1 MRLSMLASNIEI
13 IKQTVPV
20 IQERGEEITQHFY
33 HLLFEENP
41 ELKDI
46 FNMAS
51 QKNGRQPASL
61 ANAILGYAANIDRL
75 EALGDAVS
83 SIAAK
88 HFSLDIQPDQYPIV
102 GRNLLKAIREVLG
115 ADVATD
121 AVISAWAEAYGQLT
135 SILVGAE
142 KTLYDDAQNAVGG
155 WSGFKPFRVVQ
166 KINQSSEITS
176 FYLQPVDGQPLP
188 DYKPGQYI
196 SLKITDASLEN
207 TELRQY
213 SLSDSHNAEH
223 YRISVKREPTLQDDI
238 PAGVASN
245 FLHDKINVEDT
256 ILVHAPGGNF
266 YLDES
271 DKPVV
276 LISGGVGITPL
287 LSMLNDLTLQ
297 KSTRKITWLHG
308 TRNRHTHAFREH
320 INALDNDLA
329 NLTKVVFYDDVTDA
343 TKETDYNHEGYMTAQ
358 LIKENCPLDAEFY
371 FCGPLPFMQAIYTT
385 LRQLGVAD
393 EQLHFEIFG
402 PSEALN

>member
-1 MRLSMLASNIEI
+1 MLASDIEI

-51 QKNGRQPASL
+51 QNNGRQPASL

-115 ADVATD
+115 EEIATD

-142 KTLYDDAQNAVGG
+142 KALYEDAQNAEGG

-166 KINQSSEITS
+166 KISQSSEITS

-188 DYKPGQYI
+188 RYKPGQYI
-196 SLKITDASLEN
+196 SLKISDADLEN

-223 YRISVKREPTLQDDI
+223 YRISVKREPTLRDDI

-245 FLHDKINVEDT
+245 FLHDKVNVEDT

-271 DKPVV
+271 DKPIV

-297 KSTRKITWLHG
+297 NSTREIAWLHG
-308 TRNRHTHAFREH
+308 TRNRQTHAFREH
-320 INALDNDLA
+320 INALNNDLP
-329 NLTKVVFYDDVTDA
+329 NLKKVVFYDDVTGA

-358 LIKENCPLDAEFY
+358 LIKENCPLDSEFY
-371 FCGPLPFMQAIYTT
+371 FCGPLPFMQSISTT
-385 LRQLGVAD
+385 LRELGVTD
-393 EQLHFEIFG
+393 KQLHFEIFG
-402 PSEALN
+402 PSKALN

>member
-1 MRLSMLASNIEI
+1 MLASNIEI

-41 ELKDI
+41 ELKDV

-51 QKNGRQPASL
+51 QSNGRQPASL

-75 EALGDAVS
+75 AALGDAVNN
-83 SIAAK
+83 IATK
-88 HFSLDIQPDQYPIV
+88 HFSLDIQPEQYPIV

-115 ADVATD
+115 AEVASDDV
-121 AVISAWAEAYGQLT
+121 INAWAEAYGQLAN
-135 SILVGAE
+135 ILIGAE
-142 KTLYDDAQNAVGG
+142 KALYENMKNTAGG
-155 WSGFKPFRVVQ
+155 WSGFKPFRVVNKVQ
-166 KINQSSEITS
+166 QSSEITS
-176 FYLQPVDGQPLP
+176 FYLKPVDGQPLP
-188 DYKPGQYI
+188 SYKPGQYL
-196 SLKITDASLEN
+196 SLKINDASLAN

-213 SLSDSHNAEH
+213 SLSDSHNSDS
-223 YRISVKREPTLQDDI
+223 YRISVKREPAPQHDI

-245 FLHDKINVEDT
+245 FLHDNVKVDDT
-256 ILVHAPGGNF
+256 ILVHAPAGNF
-266 YLDES
+266 YLDDS

-276 LISGGVGITPL
+276 LISGGVGVTPM
-287 LSMLNDLTLQ
+287 LSMLNDLVRQ
-297 KSTRKITWLHG
+297 HSPRKITWFHG
-308 TRNRHTHAFREH
+308 TRNRQTHAFREH

-329 NLTKVVFYDDVTDA
+329 NLTKVVFYDDVAGA
-343 TKETDYNHEGYMTAQ
+343 TQDTDYNHEGYMTAQ

-371 FCGPLPFMQAIYTT
+371 FCGPLPFMQAIHTL

-393 EQLHFEIFG
+393 EQLHYEIFG

>member
-1 MRLSMLASNIEI
+1 MLASNIEI

-83 SIAAK
+83 NIATK
-88 HFSLDIQPDQYPIV
+88 HFSLDIQPEQYPIV

-115 ADVATD
+115 AEVATD
-121 AVISAWAEAYGQLT
+121 NVINAWAEAYGQLS
-135 SILVGAE
+135 SILIEAE
-142 KTLYDDAQNAVGG
+142 KTLYEHTKHAVGG
-155 WSGFKPFRVVQ
+155 WDGFKPFRVVN
-166 KINQSSEITS
+166 KVSQSSEITS

-188 DYKPGQYI
+188 NYKPGQYL
-196 SLKITDASLEN
+196 SLKINDTSLAN

-213 SLSDSHNAEH
+213 SLSDSHNNEN
-223 YRISVKREPTLQDDI
+223 YRISVKREPAPQHGI
-238 PAGVASN
+238 PAGIASN
-245 FLHDKINVEDT
+245 FLHDKVNVDDT
-256 ILVHAPGGNF
+256 ILVHAPSGNF
-266 YLDES
+266 YLDDS
-271 DKPVV
+271 DKPIV

-297 KSTRKITWLHG
+297 NSTRKITWLHG
-308 TRNRHTHAFREH
+308 TRNRQTHAFREH
-320 INALDNDLA
+320 INTLNNDLP
-329 NLTKVVFYDDVTDA
+329 NLTKVVFYDDVTGA
-343 TKETDYNHEGYMTAQ
+343 TKETDYNQEGYMTAQ

-371 FCGPLPFMQAIYTT
+371 FCGPLPFMQAVYTT
-385 LRQLGVAD
+385 LRQLGVTN

-402 PSEALN
+402 PSEALS